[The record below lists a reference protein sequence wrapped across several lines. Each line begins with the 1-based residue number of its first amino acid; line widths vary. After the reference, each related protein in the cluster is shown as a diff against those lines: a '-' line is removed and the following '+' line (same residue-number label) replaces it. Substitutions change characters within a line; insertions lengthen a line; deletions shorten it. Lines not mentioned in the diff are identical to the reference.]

1 MAELTWTAEA
11 ERWLRDIHD
20 FIAQDNP
27 AAAIRTIE
35 TLYQKAEILRE
46 FPESGY
52 RYWQRDRG
60 RLVNLLCS
68 RNARP
73 PKDRKGAAGPS
84 FLLAERA
91 RSECARPMRAVKD
104 SPATPLGERMCGV
117 AERAAR
123 GPRSA
128 RAIKSSPGHPR

>member
-27 AAAIRTIE
+27 AAAIRTVE

-52 RYWQRDRG
+52 RYWQ
-60 RLVNLLCS
+60 
-68 RNARP
+68 
-73 PKDRKGAAGPS
+73 
-84 FLLAERA
+84 
-91 RSECARPMRAVKD
+91 
-104 SPATPLGERMCGV
+104 
-117 AERAAR
+117 
-123 GPRSA
+123 
-128 RAIKSSPGHPR
+128 

>member
-46 FPESGY
+46 FP
-52 RYWQRDRG
+52 
-60 RLVNLLCS
+60 
-68 RNARP
+68 
-73 PKDRKGAAGPS
+73 
-84 FLLAERA
+84 
-91 RSECARPMRAVKD
+91 
-104 SPATPLGERMCGV
+104 
-117 AERAAR
+117 
-123 GPRSA
+123 
-128 RAIKSSPGHPR
+128 

>member
-20 FIAQDNP
+20 FIAQDNS

-52 RYWQRDRG
+52 RYGQRPNRHIRILLHGHYRIAYVIKNSGAIDILGVFHGALSIDRY
-60 RLVNLLCS
+60 LL
-68 RNARP
+68 
-73 PKDRKGAAGPS
+73 
-84 FLLAERA
+84 
-91 RSECARPMRAVKD
+91 
-104 SPATPLGERMCGV
+104 
-117 AERAAR
+117 
-123 GPRSA
+123 
-128 RAIKSSPGHPR
+128 

>member
-27 AAAIRTIE
+27 AAATRTIE
-35 TLYQKAEILRE
+35 TLYQKTEILRE

-52 RYWQRDRG
+52 RYWQREG
-60 RLVNLLCS
+60 GSLVNLLCS

-73 PKDRKGAAGPS
+73 EKALVG
-84 FLLAERA
+84 RA
-91 RSECARPMRAVKD
+91 Q
-104 SPATPLGERMCGV
+104 
-117 AERAAR
+117 
-123 GPRSA
+123 
-128 RAIKSSPGHPR
+128 

>member
-27 AAAIRTIE
+27 AAATRTIE

-52 RYWQRDRG
+52 RYWQRDG
-60 RLVNLLCS
+60 GSLVNLLCS

-73 PKDRKGAAGPS
+73 LKALVG
-84 FLLAERA
+84 RA
-91 RSECARPMRAVKD
+91 Q
-104 SPATPLGERMCGV
+104 
-117 AERAAR
+117 
-123 GPRSA
+123 
-128 RAIKSSPGHPR
+128 

>member
-35 TLYQKAEILRE
+35 TLYLKAEILRE

-52 RYWQRDRG
+52 RYGQQPNRHIRILLHGHYRIAYVIKNSGAIDILGVFHGALSIDRY
-60 RLVNLLCS
+60 LL
-68 RNARP
+68 
-73 PKDRKGAAGPS
+73 
-84 FLLAERA
+84 
-91 RSECARPMRAVKD
+91 
-104 SPATPLGERMCGV
+104 
-117 AERAAR
+117 
-123 GPRSA
+123 
-128 RAIKSSPGHPR
+128 